1 MIGTLINTAAIIAGG
16 FIGMIFKKNLAE
28 KYVNIYFQAV
38 GIFTIMLGVK
48 MGFGMNNPLIV
59 VLSLACGGLCG
70 EYLKL
75 EERTENLSNKLKSRL
90 HAKNEQFTEGF
101 ITSTLLFCM
110 GSMSVI
116 GAIEEGFGKTSDLL
130 LTKSILDGFSAMLL
144 ASAFGSSVLFASISV
159 LLYQGIITLF
169 VYLFARDIPN
179 EYIVAITSVGGIL
192 LIGLGINI
200 LKIKNLKIVNLLPSL
215 VFICFFLFVYR
226 FLALL

>member
-1 MIGTLINTAAIIAGG
+1 
-16 FIGMIFKKNLAE
+16 
-28 KYVNIYFQAV
+28 
-38 GIFTIMLGVK
+38 
-48 MGFGMNNPLIV
+48 
-59 VLSLACGGLCG
+59 
-70 EYLKL
+70 
-75 EERTENLSNKLKSRL
+75 
-90 HAKNEQFTEGF
+90 
-101 ITSTLLFCM
+101 M